1 MMDPRPLYPDLY
13 HFVSISKK
21 RDMSGTAKNYTR
33 TRKPVRYYFID
44 FGLSRKYNPAKG
56 PPRSWPIWGA
66 DRTVPEFHKSL
77 DPCDPFPTDVYYL
90 GNVIRTVF
98 LDVGRCAHV
107 MHGAL
112 SSISRCTPASTSW
125 SL

>member
-44 FGLSRKYNPAKG
+44 FGLSRRYNPAKG
-56 PPRSWPIWGA
+56 PPRSRPIWGA

-98 LDVGRCAHV
+98 LDVRRHPPDMHRALNSDLRCI
-107 MHGAL
+107 L
-112 SSISRCTPASTSW
+112 ASTSW
-125 SL
+125 SP

>member
-1 MMDPRPLYPDLY
+1 MMDPRPLYPELY

-44 FGLSRKYNPAKG
+44 FGLSRRYNPAKG
-56 PPRSWPIWGA
+56 PPLSRPIWGA

-77 DPCDPFPTDVYYL
+77 EPCDPFPTDVYYL

-98 LDVGRCAHV
+98 LDVRRRLYPTPGV
-107 MHGAL
+107 L
-112 SSISRCTPASTSW
+112 NSRSRSTPAST
-125 SL
+125 L

>member
-1 MMDPRPLYPDLY
+1 MMDPRPLYPELY
-13 HFVSISKK
+13 HFASIRAN
-21 RDMSGTAKNYTR
+21 RDMSGTARNYTR
-33 TRKPVRYYFID
+33 TRKPVRYFFID
-44 FGLSRKYNPAKG
+44 FGLSRRHNPAKG

-90 GNVIRTVF
+90 GNVIKTVF
-98 LDVGRCAHV
+98 LDVRLHPHD

-112 SSISRCTPASTSW
+112 TSNSRCTPPSTSW
-125 SL
+125 SP